1 MILSSHSAPD
11 TIYVSSLIYSH
22 QFYLHP
28 PIITTWKALGS
39 IISQINCQCGEGVIG
54 RVCVKLSAK
63 YKVRFGS
70 PQSRGKQQKTEFGA
84 LLALLNQ
91 GHLLFTCS
99 PLIKG
104 LSANPIFTA
113 YMFFT
118 TAPNTLLI
126 GKIDFLHGGFFIT
139 PTMH

>member
-1 MILSSHSAPD
+1 MLAFSISIKALDILDVFGLAGLEFSQKLKICMLDLMVPITHFG
-11 TIYVSSLIYSH
+11 
-22 QFYLHP
+22 QKCKGHP
-28 PIITTWKALGS
+28 PKCVSRDSGHQSTT
-39 IISQINCQCGEGVIG
+39 
-54 RVCVKLSAK
+54 
-63 YKVRFGS
+63 
-70 PQSRGKQQKTEFGA
+70 RGKQQKTEFGA

-91 GHLLFTCS
+91 GHLFTCS
-99 PLIKG
+99 PLIRS

-126 GKIDFLHGGFFIT
+126 GKIGFFHGGFFIT